1 MSGVT
6 AAASLGL
13 AAVGTGM
20 QVYGQMQGQSAAA
33 GQAAQQRAMGVYQ
46 AQVQAAAQAAQ
57 ARWEQAMASQ
67 KKDIALRAASDATA
81 RGEGN
86 VMKARLETNQIA
98 GGQRARLAAQGTD
111 FTGSEA
117 SVYGDTYGAGEY
129 EAQVIRNNAVREA
142 YGHQLEATDAENAF
156 RLAKAKDDNARPGVV
171 WVDYQ
176 PSNYAAAA
184 TAIGGASDLAAKWWK
199 FQQAGAL
206 GGGGGFNGSSPA
218 AVAQPYGARPV
229 TSSDLTV

>member
-20 QVYGQMQGQSAAA
+20 QIYGQVQGQAAAA

-57 ARWEQAMASQ
+57 ARWEQAMATQ
-67 KKDIALRAASDATA
+67 KKEIAERAATDATA

-86 VMKARLETNQIA
+86 VIKARMETNQIA

-111 FTGSEA
+111 FSGSA
-117 SVYGDTYGAGEY
+117 TTPYADTYGAGEY

-142 YGHQLEATDAENAF
+142 YGHKLEATDAENAF

-176 PSNYAAAA
+176 PSNYAAAGSA
-184 TAIGGASDLAAKWWK
+184 LAGASDLAAKWWK
-199 FQQAGAL
+199 FQQAGAF
-206 GGGGGFNGSSPA
+206 GSDPFKGSSPA
-218 AVAQPYGARPV
+218 AVGQPAGARPV